1 MLIDNQH
8 GFRHNQSC
16 DTQLFELVTD
26 LNDSLNN
33 SRYTDA
39 IFIDFS
45 KAFDRVQHKRLMA
58 KICNLQLDDK
68 TTHWISGFPTKRVQ
82 SVKLKNIISSPRP
95 VKSGVPQGSVL
106 GPLLFLVYINDI
118 GSNINSSLRLFA
130 DDCVIYKEI
139 TEPND
144 VTILQSDLTKLSE
157 WCRLWQME
165 INVSKTKHVRF
176 SSVVDASPSEYVIN
190 NLVIQ
195 TVPSIKYLGIL
206 FHYDLTW
213 SSHVE
218 YITGKALRKL
228 GLLKRRLKL
237 ANKDTKLHA
246 YNTVIRPTLE
256 YASIVWHPHT
266 AILTDTL
273 ESVQN
278 KAARFILSC

>member
-1 MLIDNQH
+1 MLVIPIFKSGLKSCANNYRPISLTSIPCKILEHILFTHIVSHLNKNNLLIDNQH
-8 GFRHNQSC
+8 GFRHNRSC

-68 TTHWISGFPTKRVQ
+68 TTQWISGFLTNRVQ

-130 DDCVIYKEI
+130 DDCVIY
-139 TEPND
+139 T
-144 VTILQSDLTKLSE
+144 
-157 WCRLWQME
+157 
-165 INVSKTKHVRF
+165 
-176 SSVVDASPSEYVIN
+176 
-190 NLVIQ
+190 
-195 TVPSIKYLGIL
+195 
-206 FHYDLTW
+206 
-213 SSHVE
+213 
-218 YITGKALRKL
+218 RK
-228 GLLKRRLKL
+228 
-237 ANKDTKLHA
+237 
-246 YNTVIRPTLE
+246 
-256 YASIVWHPHT
+256 
-266 AILTDTL
+266 
-273 ESVQN
+273 
-278 KAARFILSC
+278 